1 MFEAKLE
8 SYPQLV
14 VLRKWKKF
22 FETLQFLSINSWNSP
37 FKIRKKKKKIINKI
51 LRKIYYI
58 QNVFKLTLNS
68 LLKKKKRNNFER
80 NIE

>member
-1 MFEAKLE
+1 MEKVF
-8 SYPQLV
+8 Q
-14 VLRKWKKF
+14 
-22 FETLQFLSINSWNSP
+22 NSP

-68 LLKKKKRNNFER
+68 LLKKKKE
-80 NIE
+80 IYK

>member
-37 FKIRKKKKKIINKI
+37 FKIRKKKKKI

-68 LLKKKKRNNFER
+68 LLKKKKK
-80 NIE
+80 

>member
-8 SYPQLV
+8 SYLQLV

-37 FKIRKKKKKIINKI
+37 FKIRKKKKKSSIKSYVKFIIS
-51 LRKIYYI
+51 RMY
-58 QNVFKLTLNS
+58 LN
-68 LLKKKKRNNFER
+68 LL
-80 NIE
+80 

>member
-1 MFEAKLE
+1 MEKVF
-8 SYPQLV
+8 
-14 VLRKWKKF
+14 R
-22 FETLQFLSINSWNSP
+22 NSP

-68 LLKKKKRNNFER
+68 LLKKKKKYTNNFER